1 MTPRVAPFLA
11 SGSAIRSWEERIS
24 LNEQRRIE
32 SKGRQMRKSRRSSV
46 NEIPRDIREQ
56 EAEIES
62 IFRNLIRF
70 SEGSCL
76 HHRQFLPNDK
86 LSQNV
91 LALEWILIAMLGAFS
106 VIAFVILWLK
116 V

>member
-1 MTPRVAPFLA
+1 M
-11 SGSAIRSWEERIS
+11 S
-24 LNEQRRIE
+24 
-32 SKGRQMRKSRRSSV
+32 KSRRSSV

-56 EAEIES
+56 EADIES

-76 HHRQFLPNDK
+76 NHRQFLPNNKPRQDT
-86 LSQNV
+86 LGI
-91 LALEWILIAMLGAFS
+91 EWTLIAMLGVFN
-106 VIAFVILWLK
+106 VIAFFILWLK